1 MKADK
6 LALFIVLLK
15 VVSRQGGG
23 SLDNNKI
30 NIATSVEAFS
40 TFGPRWHLFKR
51 ESTNLY
57 SKSADSGV
65 DGPDFFDE
73 DRSYL
78 ILERLHKSLYG
89 KSVSPSKAWTQRLPS
104 ASSGLSKFHRSILST
119 TSVRQRCV
127 TGEYPLTITVSE
139 NPTRKWLG
147 STRRRI
153 TGDGLADCQMLVNG
167 TSVDRSLASYDRFQ
181 WLDEEERN
189 KMHEKYALLSLELV
203 AEINVRK
210 PGYLNILPKRAAGL
224 SATATSR
231 FDKKFQFDSS
241 LLLKELE
248 RQNEDG
254 ERLWITGFSLTKQ
267 SGEMHYLNLDT
278 CKMGQVN
285 SRTADAIRWPNE
297 VQIVPKQQ
305 HPCDENTQ
313 SLNSDNNNMY
323 QQSLEDSLLVSDGF
337 LVPGRDNGG
346 LYVVRNPGNE
356 KNECYVCLAGGS
368 GVDGLLNRLENTKKS
383 RTIKQSNVED
393 ALTDTDVGD
402 SGWFYHRAN
411 WIDLTGDGRLS
422 ILTARAKRPSFLKQ
436 QKSSSSSSQQQ
447 QNQSTKAQLVWLERP
462 KPYRYDEK
470 TGTPLDIDD
479 TVFDPFSSRHTPWK
493 VRYVT
498 YPNIQG

>member
-15 VVSRQGGG
+15 VVSRQGEG
-23 SLDNNKI
+23 SLDNI
-30 NIATSVEAFS
+30 LFTSVEAFS
-40 TFGPRWHLFKR
+40 TFGTRWHWYKR
-51 ESTNLY
+51 ESTSL
-57 SKSADSGV
+57 SLESAESGV
-65 DGPDFFDE
+65 DGPEFFDE
-73 DRSYL
+73 DGNNL
-78 ILERLHKSLYG
+78 VLERLHKSLYG
-89 KSVSPSKAWTQRLPS
+89 QSISSSKAWTQRLPS
-104 ASSGLSKFHRSILST
+104 ASGLSKFHRSILST

-210 PGYLNILPKRAAGL
+210 PGYLNILPKRAAGS

-305 HPCDENTQ
+305 HPCDKNIQLLHSKDNT
-313 SLNSDNNNMY
+313 MY
-323 QQSLEDSLLVSDGF
+323 HQSLEDSLLVSDGF

-356 KNECYVCLAGGS
+356 KNECHVCLAGGS

-383 RTIKQSNVED
+383 RTMKQSNLED

-436 QKSSSSSSQQQ
+436 QKSSTQQQ
-447 QNQSTKAQLVWLERP
+447 QQKQSTKAQLVWLERP
-462 KPYRYDEK
+462 KPYRYDEE

-493 VRYVT
+493 VRYVK
-498 YPNIQG
+498 